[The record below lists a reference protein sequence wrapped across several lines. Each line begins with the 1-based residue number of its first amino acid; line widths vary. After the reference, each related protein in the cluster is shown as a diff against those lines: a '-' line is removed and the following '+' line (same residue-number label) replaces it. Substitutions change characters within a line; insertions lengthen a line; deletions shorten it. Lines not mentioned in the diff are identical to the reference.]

1 MAKPVI
7 VVPTLSLR
15 TAKPTEREAISM
27 VARDLRKTN
36 PNLSQEAAEKRVR
49 AAVVR
54 GEKQTEKG

>member
-1 MAKPVI
+1 M
-7 VVPTLSLR
+7 
-15 TAKPTEREAISM
+15 AKPTEREAISM
-27 VARDLRKTN
+27 VARDLRKHN